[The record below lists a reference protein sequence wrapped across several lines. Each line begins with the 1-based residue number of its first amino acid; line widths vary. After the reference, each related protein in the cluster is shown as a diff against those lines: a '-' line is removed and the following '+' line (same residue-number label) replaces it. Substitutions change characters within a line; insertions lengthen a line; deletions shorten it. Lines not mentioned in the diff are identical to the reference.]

1 METGVFLLAA
11 CVTLIWCAT
20 VGSWT
25 DEILDV

>member
-11 CVTLIWCAT
+11 FMMLIWCAT